1 MNLGGAFD
9 TLKYRRD
16 FRREHPFY
24 FNPCGT
30 LIFSGPQGSGKTLS
44 AVDYVTRIMEE
55 YPHAILC
62 TNTEFADYPF
72 NAVVAPE
79 PNGEMSVRD
88 YFSHELITHEW
99 ICDRLAENSSYRV
112 CVEYSGLD
120 CLKWVNNGEYG
131 VIFFIDEFEM
141 LSDSERLYI
150 LIVQYG
156 LARDAEYENKIK
168 RLQGLICR
176 RDVDLKDLLQYI
188 ILISERRAFMS
199 CYADILAFVRPCD
212 F

>member
-1 MNLGGAFD
+1 M
-9 TLKYRRD
+9 
-16 FRREHPFY
+16 
-24 FNPCGT
+24 
-30 LIFSGPQGSGKTLS
+30 
-44 AVDYVTRIMEE
+44 
-55 YPHAILC
+55 
-62 TNTEFADYPF
+62 
-72 NAVVAPE
+72 
-79 PNGEMSVRD
+79 MSR
-88 YFSHELITHEW
+88 
-99 ICDRLAENSSYRV
+99 
-112 CVEYSGLD
+112 
-120 CLKWVNNGEYG
+120 G
-131 VIFFIDEFEM
+131 VEM

-156 LARDAEYENKIK
+156 LARDVEYENKIK